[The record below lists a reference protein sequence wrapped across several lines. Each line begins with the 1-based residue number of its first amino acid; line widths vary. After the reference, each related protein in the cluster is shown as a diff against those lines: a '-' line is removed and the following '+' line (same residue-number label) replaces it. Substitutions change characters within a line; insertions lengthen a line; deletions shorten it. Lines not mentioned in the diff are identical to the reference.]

1 VKWGIVFCRALNRKS
16 PTVVKVKKKK
26 KMVEI

>member
-1 VKWGIVFCRALNRKS
+1 MTGTINEVTCWASKK
-16 PTVVKVKKKK
+16 KKKK